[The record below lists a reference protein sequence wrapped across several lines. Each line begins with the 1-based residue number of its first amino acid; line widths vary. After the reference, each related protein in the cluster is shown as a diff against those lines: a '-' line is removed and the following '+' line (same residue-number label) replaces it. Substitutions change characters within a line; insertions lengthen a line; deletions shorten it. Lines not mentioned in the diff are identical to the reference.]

1 MRGQFGEMNGRI
13 GAIDEKLDEM
23 SRTVNSHSQSIAKL
37 ETQMGQMANTLN
49 RREEGKLP
57 SQPVINPKG
66 LYMVNATSHLDQV
79 QAITTLR
86 SGKLVD
92 NQVEEKKDE
101 HTEVSETLQRDKG
114 KQVIED
120 TSSSADPNLETQYVP
135 RAPFPE
141 RLKAP
146 SHFRKQGEKIQDMME
161 TFKQVKVN
169 IPLLDAIK
177 QVPAYAKFLKDLC
190 TQKRNN
196 RKHIP
201 KKVILTEQ
209 VSSLI
214 QHNTPPKFKDPGT
227 PTISCV
233 IGNTEIE
240 RALLDLGAGVNLLP
254 YSVYQQLGLRELKL
268 TSTVLQLADRSI
280 KKPHGI
286 VEDVLIKV
294 DKFYYPVDFIVLDT
308 EPVPYPDKQ
317 IPVIL
322 GRPFLATV
330 NACINCRTGVMKISF
345 GNMKIRL
352 NIFTAF

>member
-1 MRGQFGEMNGRI
+1 MNGRIGEMNGRF
-13 GAIDEKLDEM
+13 GELTGKFDEM
-23 SRTVNSHSQSIAKL
+23 SHTVNSHSQSIAKL
-37 ETQMGQMANTLN
+37 ETQMGQMANALN
-49 RREEGKLP
+49 RMEEGMLT
-57 SQPVINPKG
+57 SQPVVNPKG
-66 LYMVNATSHLDQV
+66 LYMVNETSHLEQI

-86 SGKLVD
+86 SGRVVD
-92 NQVEEKKDE
+92 NHVEKKKE
-101 HTEVSETLQRDKG
+101 EQLETTQTKHQDKG
-114 KQVIED
+114 KQVIND
-120 TSSSADPNLETQYVP
+120 TSSYDPILEKPYVP
-135 RAPFPE
+135 KAPYPE
-141 RLKAP
+141 RLKAS
-146 SHFRKQGEKIQDMME
+146 SHFGKQEEKIQDMME
-161 TFKQVKVN
+161 TFKQIKVN

-190 TQKRNN
+190 TQKRKNW
-196 RKHIP
+196 KHIP

-214 QHNTPPKFKDPGT
+214 QHNTPPKLKDSGA

-233 IGNTEIE
+233 IGNTQIE

-254 YSVYQQLGLRELKL
+254 YSVYQQLGIGELKP

-280 KKPHGI
+280 KKPRGI
-286 VEDVLIKV
+286 VKDVIVKV

-308 EPVPYPDKQ
+308 EPIPYPDKQ

-322 GRPFLATV
+322 GCPFLATA
-330 NACINCRTGVMKISF
+330 NACINCQTSVMKISF